1 VSLGAIGNMSAGA
14 AYIRGYRDGPR
25 IGLEETAGEIS
36 RIFSVVD
43 VPVTTWRRRLDPEDE
58 SREEGF

>member
-1 VSLGAIGNMSAGA
+1 MSAGA

-43 VPVTTWRRRLDPEDE
+43 VPVTTWRRQLDPEDE